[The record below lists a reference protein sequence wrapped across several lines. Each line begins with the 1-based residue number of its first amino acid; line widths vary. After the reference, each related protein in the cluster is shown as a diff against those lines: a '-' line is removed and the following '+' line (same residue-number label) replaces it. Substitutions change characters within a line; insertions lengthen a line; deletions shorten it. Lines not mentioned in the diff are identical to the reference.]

1 MNGSEAPPQRQMLRF
16 FKAFFEVFDIDA
28 TRDRLLSAG
37 ALELVGPSS
46 ERAVSSHDLWYRWHP
61 PGPAKRGDNL
71 GLAVLIRITRRRLV
85 LEGPNASAV
94 GTAWREL
101 DALLRPHA
109 RARVAAG
116 DDLARFLPRQ
126 RRHSADRPESWNRDH
141 QEQVLREFYAAF
153 CGRWARQ
160 PHPQL
165 DGKTPVEAAT
175 DPVLQVRLE
184 QLLCRME
191 RIEEQRQAR
200 RLQGI
205 SVAELRETVYAHMS
219 EER

>member
-1 MNGSEAPPQRQMLRF
+1 MNLSEAPPQRQMLRF
-16 FKAFFEVFDIDA
+16 FKAFFEVLDIDA

-37 ALELVGPSS
+37 ALELVGPYS
-46 ERAVSSHDLWYRWHP
+46 ERGASAHDLWYRWHAP
-61 PGPAKRGDNL
+61 RPANRTDNP
-71 GLAVLIRITRRRLV
+71 GLAFLIRITRRRLV
-85 LEGPNASAV
+85 LEGPNAPAV
-94 GTAWREL
+94 GRGWREL

-126 RRHSADRPESWNRDH
+126 RRHCADRPESWNRDH

-175 DPVLQVRLE
+175 DPALRARLE

-191 RIEEQRQAR
+191 RIEEQRHER

-205 SVAELRETVYAHMS
+205 SVAELRETVYAHIG